1 MDAVSPILE
10 ARNISKSFGGVS
22 ALASVSFTAGQGTIT
37 TLVGPNGAG
46 KTTLFNIISGVMPAD
61 GGDIFFIGHRI
72 NSLPNYR
79 IARLGIARTFQHP
92 RVFPNMTVLENV
104 MLITSSAN
112 REYSYN
118 AFQMAFLK
126 GEVAQEKSRA
136 LETLDVVN
144 LEKYRD
150 QFAGN
155 LSFGSQRLLN
165 IAQVL
170 AGGAELILMD
180 EPTSGLHPEEM
191 SKLFPILRNLVKR
204 QKKTILLVEHDMSV
218 VNQLADMVY
227 FLYDGR
233 ILVSGSPDQVLH
245 NEKVLEAYLGKCRL

>member
-1 MDAVSPILE
+1 MGAALPVLEVKNVS
-10 ARNISKSFGGVS
+10 RSFGGIAALVS
-22 ALASVSFTAGQGTIT
+22 VTLNIERGTVTA
-37 TLVGPNGAG
+37 LVGPNGAG
-46 KTTLFNIISGVMPAD
+46 KTTLFNIISGVVPAG
-61 GGDIFFIGHRI
+61 GGDVFFKGQRI
-72 NSLPNYR
+72 NSWPNYE

-104 MLITSSAN
+104 MLITSSPKW
-112 REYSYN
+112 EKSYN
-118 AFQMAFLK
+118 AFRTGFLK
-126 GEVAQEKSRA
+126 KEMAQKKSEA
-136 LETLDVVN
+136 MDTLSVVN
-144 LEKYRD
+144 LSQCAD

-170 AGGAELILMD
+170 AAGADLILMD

-191 SKLFPILRNLVKR
+191 GKLFPLLRGLVVS

-218 VNQLADMVY
+218 VNRLADIVY

-233 ILVSGSPDQVLH
+233 ILVSGAPDQVLRH
-245 NEKVLEAYLGKCRL
+245 EKVLEAYLGKCRI